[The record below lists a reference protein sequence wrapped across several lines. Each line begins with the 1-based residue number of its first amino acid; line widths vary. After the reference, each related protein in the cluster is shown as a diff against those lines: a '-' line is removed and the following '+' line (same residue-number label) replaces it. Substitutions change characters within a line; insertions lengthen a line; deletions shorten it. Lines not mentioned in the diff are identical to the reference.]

1 MTTQAERV
9 YNHLLIFGYITNA
22 QANEMY
28 GIRHLPGVIRDI
40 KEQYHAKFDKER
52 MTGCNRFG
60 EKVWW
65 EKYILRPPET
75 QYKYWENDK

>member
-1 MTTQAERV
+1 MTTQVERV
-9 YNHLLIFGYITNA
+9 YNHLLVFGFITNA

-40 KEQYHAKFDKER
+40 KKKYNAEFENER
-52 MTGCNRFG
+52 VTGCNRFG

-65 EKYILRPPET
+65 DKYKLKQLP
-75 QYKYWENDK
+75 KANNYWRGT